1 LVLSRLNL
9 HSTIVV
15 RDENVFQWWLT
26 ARKQLPKLL
35 RRGFD
40 SLFFLV
46 GWLIWKERNART
58 FNGVGRLAAE
68 LAALIQ
74 DEASRGARRAS
85 HICGCCC
92 SFWGLDPACCSR

>member
-1 LVLSRLNL
+1 MCDQTAETIDHILLGCSLTREVWVLVLARLNL

-35 RRGFD
+35 RTGFD

-58 FNGVGRLAAE
+58 FNGVGRPAVE
-68 LAALIQ
+68 LAALI
-74 DEASRGARRAS
+74 
-85 HICGCCC
+85 
-92 SFWGLDPACCSR
+92 